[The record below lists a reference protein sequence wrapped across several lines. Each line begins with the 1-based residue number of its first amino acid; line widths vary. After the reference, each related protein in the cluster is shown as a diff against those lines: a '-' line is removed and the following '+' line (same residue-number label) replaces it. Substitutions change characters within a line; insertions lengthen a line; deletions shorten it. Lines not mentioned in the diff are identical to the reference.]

1 MIKISKL
8 APNKL
13 FNKMKRIFLL
23 FTFLLG
29 FAQMR
34 ADEGMWLLMLIKRLN
49 GVDMQKEGLHL
60 TPEEIYSVN
69 NSSLKDA
76 IVSFGGFCT
85 GEIVSDKGLIFTN
98 HHCGYGAVAAASTP
112 SKDYLKNGFWAMK
125 EKDEFNAKDLY
136 VRFLVRMDDATQRI
150 NSKLNNNMTAA
161 ERKAVID
168 AETKAIQTE
177 NSENGKYTVVVR
189 DFFNGNE
196 FYYFVYQDYKDI
208 RLVGAPP
215 SSLGKYGGDTDNW
228 EWPRHTADFTVFR
241 VYADAAGNPSEFK
254 PTNVPLKPKHFLPVS
269 LKGIKPGD
277 FSMILGYPGRTNRY
291 LTSYGI
297 NQMVSKDYPAW
308 VETSK
313 MAMDVMKKYMD
324 KDKTTQLAYASQY
337 ASVANYWKNRQGTID
352 AVIKNGTIGDKQ
364 NIEKTFRQWAAQPGN
379 EMYDGVL
386 EEIATYYKQVSERNV
401 ERNYSSLLTR
411 NAKYI
416 SLAYQLAPTLD
427 AYAKQD
433 MAGRLAMKPKV
444 EAAIKAAYDNI
455 NPELEGEMLNSLV
468 NLYKT
473 RVNADVASPTIMAL
487 DANNLSTV
495 AFSSIFANKTSVTNY
510 ILNPDRLKLDADPLL
525 KIAKGIADDQR
536 VSSER
541 FVKIDDNFAKNNRL
555 FLAGLMKAMPEK
567 KFYPDAN
574 STMRLTYGQIDTLP
588 MRDDRNYFGVTENY
602 YTTMEGL
609 VGKYKAGDEEFDLPQ
624 RVIALQN
631 AKDYG
636 QYADKAGYLPVNFL
650 SNNDIT
656 GGNSGSPVIDGDGNL
671 IGIAFDGNSE
681 ALSGDIV
688 FEDKWQKTIS
698 VDVRFVLWTID
709 KYAGA
714 RRIVDELK
722 LVRDENTPA
731 DTGASK
737 IKNVAPAKKKKK

>member
-1 MIKISKL
+1 
-8 APNKL
+8 
-13 FNKMKRIFLL
+13 MKRILLL
-23 FTFLLG
+23 FTFLLS
-29 FAQMR
+29 FVQMR

-161 ERKAVID
+161 ERRAVID
-168 AETKAIQTE
+168 AESKAIQTE
-177 NSENGKYTVVVR
+177 NSENGKYTVVVK

-215 SSLGKYGGDTDNW
+215 SSLGKFGGDTDNW

-241 VYADAAGNPSEFK
+241 VYADAAGNPAEFAA
-254 PTNVPLKPKHFLPVS
+254 TNVPLKPKHFLPVS
-269 LKGIKPGD
+269 LKGIKSGD

-297 NQMVSKDYPAW
+297 QQMVTKDYPAW

-313 MAMDVMKKYMD
+313 LAMDVMKKYMD
-324 KDKTTQLAYASQY
+324 KDKATQLGYASQY

-352 AVIKNGTIGDKQ
+352 AVEKNGTIADKQ
-364 NIEKTFRQWAAQPGN
+364 NLERTYKQWSVQPGN

-386 EEIATYYKQVSERNV
+386 EDIGVYYKQVSDRNV

-416 SLAYQLAPTLD
+416 ALAYQLAPALD

-444 EAAIKAAYDNI
+444 EDAIKNAYDNI
-455 NPELEGEMLNSLV
+455 NTELEGEMLNSLV
-468 NLYKT
+468 NLYQT
-473 RVNADVASPTIMAL
+473 RVKPDVASPTLMAL
-487 DANNLSTV
+487 DAKTLSNV
-495 AFSSIFANKTSVTNY
+495 AFSSIFANKTSVTNF

-525 KIAKGIADDQR
+525 KIAKGIAADQKA
-536 VSSER
+536 SNDR
-541 FVKIDDNFAKNNRL
+541 FVKVDENFAKNNRL

-588 MRDDRNYFGVTENY
+588 IRDDRNYFGVTDNY

-624 RVIALQN
+624 RVIALHN

-636 QYADKAGYLPVNFL
+636 QYADAKGYMPVNFL

-688 FEDKWQKTIS
+688 FEDKWQRTIS
-698 VDVRFVLWTID
+698 VDIRFVLWTID
-709 KYAGA
+709 KFAGA

-722 LVRDENTPA
+722 LVKDENTPA
-731 DTGASK
+731 DTGKSK
-737 IKNVAPAKKKKK
+737 IKDAPAKKKKK

>member
-1 MIKISKL
+1 
-8 APNKL
+8 
-13 FNKMKRIFLL
+13 
-23 FTFLLG
+23 
-29 FAQMR
+29 MR

-85 GEIVSDKGLIFTN
+85 GEIVSGQGLIFTN

-112 SKDYLKNGFWAMK
+112 EKDYLKNGFWAMK
-125 EKDEFNAKDLY
+125 QKDEFNAKDLY

-150 NSKLNNNMTAA
+150 NSKLNNNMSAA

-168 AETKAIQTE
+168 AETKAIQSE

-215 SSLGKYGGDTDNW
+215 SALGKFGGDTDNW

-241 VYADAAGNPSEFK
+241 VYADAAGNPAEYS
-254 PTNVPLKPKHFLPVS
+254 PSNVPLKPKHFLPVS
-269 LKGIKPGD
+269 LKGVKPGD

-297 NQMVSKDYPAW
+297 QQMVNKDYPAW
-308 VETSK
+308 VEASK
-313 MAMDVMKKYMD
+313 LAMDVMKKYMD
-324 KDKTTQLAYASQY
+324 KDKGTQLNYASQY

-352 AVIKNGTIGDKQ
+352 AVIKNGTITDKQ
-364 NIEKTFRQWAAQPGN
+364 KVEERFKTWALKPENIAEYET
-379 EMYDGVL
+379 VL
-386 EEIATYYKQVSERNV
+386 EDIGIYYKQTSDRNV
-401 ERNYSSLLTR
+401 ERMYMSQLSR
-411 NAKYI
+411 NAKYF
-416 SLAYQLAPTLD
+416 SLALQVGSVLK
-427 AYAKQD
+427 AYADQD
-433 MAGRLAMKPKV
+433 MKGRLAMKPKV
-444 EAAIKAAYDNI
+444 DAALKSAYENI
-455 NPELEGEMLNSLV
+455 NTQLEGEMLNSMV
-468 NLYKT
+468 NLYQT
-473 RVNADVASPTIMAL
+473 RVNKDVASETIMGL
-487 DANNLSTV
+487 DAKTLSNV
-495 AFSSIFANKTSVTNY
+495 AYSSIFANKTSATNFV
-510 ILNPDRLKLDADPLL
+510 LNPDKLKLDADPLW
-525 KIAKGIADDQR
+525 KIANGLVADQR
-536 VSSER
+536 ASAER

-574 STMRLTYGQIDTLP
+574 STMRLTYGTVDTLP
-588 MRDDRNYFGVTENY
+588 IRTDRNYFGITDNY
-602 YTTMEGL
+602 YTDMTGL
-609 VGKYKAGDEEFDLPQ
+609 VGKYKKGDEEFDLPQ
-624 RVIALQN
+624 RVIDLYN
-631 AKDYG
+631 LKDFG
-636 QYADKAGYLPVNFL
+636 QYADAKGYMPVNFL

-688 FEDKWQKTIS
+688 FEPEWQKTIN

-714 RRIVDELK
+714 RRLIDELQ
-722 LVRDENTPA
+722 LVRDANTPA
-731 DTGASK
+731 DTKTKMPKAT
-737 IKNVAPAKKKKK
+737 PAKGKKK